1 MSRTIGCGK
10 VAVIAGALI
19 LIPYKKRNRR
29 AGRLPLKDAGQDLN
43 LISLLTFGC
52 IFALTGFAAVEKGLD
67 VCFGQRKSGRT
78 PVDHYADA
86 GAVGFAPG
94 CNTK

>member
-1 MSRTIGCGK
+1 M
-10 VAVIAGALI
+10 LD
-19 LIPYKKRNRR
+19 
-29 AGRLPLKDAGQDLN
+29 RLSSKDAGQDLN

-94 CNTK
+94 YVRNNVPNVDPLMMSISFFESDTHYYIGE